1 MRCRGGTSP
10 TLLAGER
17 LLPPPAGSDRPRRA
31 VSWRQHPM
39 GLRPRCFQTRRLPLA
54 ARSQPPGRGRR
65 ARRRPKGV
73 LPGPGASKAA
83 RPQGGQPGWAPAQ
96 GGGQT
101 SQPVSRSPP
110 GSPARTQPHL
120 TAPAPGHP
128 GLPQPPR
135 CPLSAAAVSPT
146 EHFSNGPWT
155 CSPHS
160 YQGRRSE
167 PAGSARS
174 APLPG
179 AGLAAGPPPAG
190 PRRAAGLKA
199 RPALA
204 DITPAP
210 PRAERGECAAA
221 PMMPCG
227 ARGRS
232 NPSWPFSVG
241 REMAAPGV
249 AVAPV
254 LARAASSAS
263 PLLIAE
269 ALPAL
274 DRGDEMRTRQSSPP
288 VSYPSVSV
296 VFPGAVSRESC
307 CRFACEL
314 LKHVL
319 YQRHQLPLPY
329 EQLAHFCWRAAQG
342 GEVMKKPPSMDL
354 ASKKCQQVLVELE
367 EMFQHLEI
375 MFSLT
380 VVPRVL
386 ILLGGNVMSPKEL
399 YELNFE
405 GICEG
410 SAEESLK
417 TGSCVRKLFHSL
429 FVADV
434 FSELKAL
441 PVMGTVVML
450 QGHRDCGVD
459 WFRPKLNYKVPT
471 RGRKLTVNL
480 SCDGDVNVN
489 ASAPQHVTSA
499 WEDYVWFQAPVAL
512 KGFHE

>member
-39 GLRPRCFQTRRLPLA
+39 GLRTRCFQTRRLPLA

-65 ARRRPKGV
+65 RARRRPKGV
-73 LPGPGASKAA
+73 LPGPGASEAA

-101 SQPVSRSPP
+101 SRPVSRSPP

-120 TAPAPGHP
+120 TAPGHL
-128 GLPQPPR
+128 GLPQPQR

-146 EHFSNGPWT
+146 NHFSGGPGT

-160 YQGRRSE
+160 CQGRRSE
-167 PAGSARS
+167 PAGSALS

-179 AGLAAGPPPAG
+179 AGLPAGPPPAG
-190 PRRAAGLKA
+190 PRRAAGLKV
-199 RPALA
+199 RPPLA

-210 PRAERGECAAA
+210 PRPESGGSAAA
-221 PMMPCG
+221 PMMPSG
-227 ARGRS
+227 AHGRS
-232 NPSWPFSVG
+232 NPSWPFYVDQ
-241 REMAAPGV
+241 EMAAPGV
-249 AVAPV
+249 AVAP
-254 LARAASSAS
+254 LPARAAPSAS

-269 ALPAL
+269 AL
-274 DRGDEMRTRQSSPP
+274 DRDDEMKTRQSSPP
-288 VSYPSVSV
+288 VAYPMVSV

-329 EQLAHFCWRAAQG
+329 EQLAHFCWRAAQD
-342 GEVMKKPPSMDL
+342 GEAMKKPPSMDL

-367 EMFQHLEI
+367 EMFHHLEI
-375 MFSLT
+375 MFSLSL
-380 VVPRVL
+380 VPRVL

-399 YELNFE
+399 YELNLE

-410 SAEESLK
+410 SAEQSLK

-441 PVMGTVVML
+441 PVMGTVVMV
-450 QGHRDCGVD
+450 QGHRDCGID

-480 SCDGDVNVN
+480 SCDGVVNVN
-489 ASAPQHVTSA
+489 ASARQLATSA